1 MDWWR
6 CHRKAFSASD
16 CARIVERAMAY
27 PSREGTV
34 GYGGT
39 KKIGVTKGVRNS
51 TIRWIHREDQSMLWA
66 FLRLERILLESNE
79 VAFGLDICGLCGG
92 FHGVQFTEYHAEGE
106 QHYDW
111 HEDNNWKR
119 NAPMD
124 RKLSL
129 VVQLSE
135 RGDYDGGKLELK
147 NDPLPEGM
155 FCEQGDVI
163 VFPSFN
169 RHRVTP
175 VTRGVRYSLVTWAL
189 GPRLR

>member
-6 CHRKAFSASD
+6 CHRKAFTEAQCD
-16 CARIVERAMAY
+16 AIIKRAMEY
-27 PSREGTV
+27 PAREGAI
-34 GYGGT
+34 GYGGG
-39 KKIGVTKGVRNS
+39 KPAVVTPSIRNS
-51 TIRWIHREDQSMLWA
+51 TIRMLGREDAALQWVY
-66 FLRLERILLESNE
+66 LRLERIMFESNE
-79 VAFGLDICGLCGG
+79 SAFGLDIAGSCGG
-92 FHGVQFTEYHAEGE
+92 FSAVQFTEYDSETE

-111 HEDNNWKR
+111 HEDNNWKGKT
-119 NAPMD
+119 PFD

-129 VVQLSE
+129 VVQLSKRE
-135 RGDYDGGKLELK
+135 EYEGGRLELW

-155 FCEQGDVI
+155 FVDQGDVI

-175 VTRGVRYSLVTWAL
+175 VTKGRRYSLVTWFS